1 MAHTATEPEAQP
13 DIGVVAVD
21 PDTRDRVR
29 KLHEKLIQ
37 GDILQYLGPE
47 RYEISHLLD
56 RDKRRQIFE
65 RLQKKRE
72 DFFPGVAA
80 EQLEKDLDVLSEY
93 LDTLAFM
100 QRAHKSYKQDTQ
112 SPEKAGMFQR
122 AFESVKG
129 FAKRHPVVTTLLAA
143 AAAVGVAGYYYWPQI
158 IALAQGVWEARGLAA
173 AGEVAEAAEAGTA
186 LEVPNALEGVGSAAT
201 SVPEGLA
208 PAIPPGASSA
218 GFPMNPNPDIPF
230 NVPVE

>member
-143 AAAVGVAGYYYWPQI
+143 AAV
-158 IALAQGVWEARGLAA
+158 
-173 AGEVAEAAEAGTA
+173 
-186 LEVPNALEGVGSAAT
+186 VGSAAAGYYLAANIEAAAAQLGKGHLFSAEGAAEAT
-201 SVPEGLA
+201 EALGEVIDGGAAVPDYFQG
-208 PAIPPGASSA
+208 PGA
-218 GFPMNPNPDIPF
+218 PNKF
-230 NVPVE
+230 